1 MNEEFGHLISCL
13 KIFTVH
19 KRYSLINVPNENWR
33 YLLKLTAI
41 KTNSY
46 GRFKFFPVIVK
57 LH

>member
-1 MNEEFGHLISCL
+1 MNEEFGHLILCL

-41 KTNSY
+41 KTNSLEDLN
-46 GRFKFFPVIVK
+46 FFQ
-57 LH
+57 